1 MTVTVCDRCGKHYEP
16 FKKRG
21 RFVVQNNLTHCYLE
35 VDFCPE
41 CYKEVQ
47 KLITNFIENKE

>member
-1 MTVTVCDRCGKHYEP
+1 MTVTVCDRCGKRYEP

-21 RFVVQNNLTHCYLE
+21 EFVVQTNYYFE
-35 VDFCPE
+35 VDFCPK
-41 CYKEVQ
+41 CYNKVQ

>member
-1 MTVTVCDRCGKHYEP
+1 MTVTVCDRCGKRYEP

-21 RFVVQNNLTHCYLE
+21 EFVVQNNLTNYYFE

-41 CYKEVQ
+41 CYNEVQ
-47 KLITNFIENKE
+47 KLITNFMKNKE